1 MLSDIL
7 IAVGFATVGF
17 FLGIIALG
25 SLILSKY
32 KKYPIDVI
40 LLINQYAQKW

>member
-7 IAVGFATVGF
+7 IAVGFTTVGF
-17 FLGIIALG
+17 FLGMVEFG
-25 SLILSKY
+25 SLLLSKY

-40 LLINQYAQKW
+40 LLIDQYAQKW